1 MAVLAGKFGRSAAA
15 KAARFL
21 LIEDV
26 RPGRDRPLSDE
37 KLSLVLTV
45 YRARDFE
52 EACALVR
59 GILDVKGRGHSCGIP
74 TADME
79 HASARAAP
87 TDVVRVLVI
96 QAHTFGNGRA
106 FNNSMPVTLSMVGV
120 TWSQTT
126 NPAHPTLPHPITDRK
141 TTS

>member
-52 EACALVR
+52 EACALVS
-59 GILDVKGRGHSCGIP
+59 GILDVKGRGHSCGIH
-74 TADME
+74 TADM
-79 HASARAAP
+79 APPRPLAAQ
-87 TDVVRVLVI
+87 TDVVRVLVN
-96 QAHTFGNGRA
+96 QAHTFGNVGA
-106 FNNSMPVTLSMVGV
+106 FNNAMPFTLSLVGGDRSEDP
-120 TWSQTT
+120 TSELQT
-126 NPAHPTLPHPITDRK
+126 L
-141 TTS
+141 TSDS

>member
-1 MAVLAGKFGRSAAA
+1 MGRVMEGLAEKLGLSAAA

-21 LIEDV
+21 LVEDD

-59 GILDVKGRGHSCGIP
+59 GILDVKGRGHSCGIH

-79 HASARAAP
+79 HARALAAQ
-87 TDVVRVLVI
+87 TDEI
-96 QAHTFGNGRA
+96 GRA
-106 FNNSMPVTLSMVGV
+106 HV
-120 TWSQTT
+120 
-126 NPAHPTLPHPITDRK
+126 
-141 TTS
+141 

>member
-1 MAVLAGKFGRSAAA
+1 MRISDWSSDVCSSDLVIARDMAVLAEKLGLSAAA

-21 LIEDV
+21 LVEDD

-59 GILDVKGRGHSCGIP
+59 GILDVKGRGHSCGIH
-74 TADME
+74 TADMRSEE
-79 HASARAAP
+79 HTSALQSLMR
-87 TDVVRVLVI
+87 
-96 QAHTFGNGRA
+96 
-106 FNNSMPVTLSMVGV
+106 
-120 TWSQTT
+120 
-126 NPAHPTLPHPITDRK
+126 
-141 TTS
+141 TSYA